1 MRAKGSRRLR
11 HGGRERGFTMIEVM
25 VSILLTAIAI
35 IGILALYMA
44 QSRAG
49 SYSRHTSEASVLA
62 EDGMEALRTSSSAPP
77 SIPTLTNVD
86 ERGVAGGI
94 FTRSATVTGPIGTA
108 PTSYYDLRVVVSW
121 DEDGV
126 ARSIVLNGRRTQ

>member
-1 MRAKGSRRLR
+1 MRAKGSRRDAR
-11 HGGRERGFTMIEVM
+11 QRGFTMIEVM
-25 VSILLTAIAI
+25 VAILLTAIAI

-62 EDGMEALRTSSSAPP
+62 EDGIEALRTSSTSPP

-86 ERGVAGGI
+86 EQGVAGGI
-94 FTRSATVTGPIGTA
+94 FTRTPTVTGPIGTA
-108 PTSYYDLRVVVSW
+108 PTAYYDLRVVVTW

-126 ARSIVLNGRRTQ
+126 ARSVVLNGRRNQ